1 MADQEKLTIEITT
14 GHCLGGVGN
23 DVYPGEVLVAPEDLS
38 IAEARKK
45 VRMGYARIVP
55 NVPKPKPNTEEPA
68 GPAIVTHQDPDA
80 QKRDPDMDAPTTRR
94 GRSRAGGRFK

>member
-45 VRMGYARIVP
+45 VRMGYARVIP
-55 NVPKPKPNTEEPA
+55 NPPTDAGLEAEKA
-68 GPAIVTHQDPDA
+68 SGPATVVTQDPA
-80 QKRDPDMDAPTTRR
+80 VESRDPEIEPPLEPR
-94 GRSRAGGRFK
+94 GRPRAGRR

>member
-23 DVYPGEVLVAPEDLS
+23 DVYPGEVLVAPKDLS

-45 VRMGYARIVP
+45 VRMGYARIVS
-55 NVPKPKPNTEEPA
+55 NAATEEPA
-68 GPAIVTHQDPDA
+68 GTAVVTHQDPA
-80 QKRDPDMDAPTTRR
+80 VESRDPDMDAPTGRR
-94 GRSRAGGRFK
+94 GRSRAGGR

>member
-68 GPAIVTHQDPDA
+68 GPAIVITRIPTH
-80 QKRDPDMDAPTTRR
+80 KNGIRH
-94 GRSRAGGRFK
+94 GRAHYSQRPVSCRGRFK